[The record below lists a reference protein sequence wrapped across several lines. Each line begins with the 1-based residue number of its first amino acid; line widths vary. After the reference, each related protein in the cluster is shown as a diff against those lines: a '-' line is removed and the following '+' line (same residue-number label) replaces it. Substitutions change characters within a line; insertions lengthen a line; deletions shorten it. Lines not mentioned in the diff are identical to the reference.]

1 MRFTQL
7 CRLMIKQAE
16 AEIERLEN
24 RLERERRHKHE
35 AEAVAAAASAYGLYE
50 RHERHKL
57 GDEYNGSGYYSDGYD
72 EGYRSRNSSHHRR
85 HHRLRNLFG
94 ID

>member
-7 CRLMIKQAE
+7 CRSMIMQAE

-24 RLERERRHKHE
+24 RLERERRHKHD
-35 AEAVAAAASAYGLYE
+35 AEAVAAGASAYGLYE
-50 RHERHKL
+50 RHERHNL
-57 GDEYNGSGYYSDGYD
+57 ADEYNGSGYYSDGYD

>member
-1 MRFTQL
+1 
-7 CRLMIKQAE
+7 MIMQAE

-50 RHERHKL
+50 RHERHNL
-57 GDEYNGSGYYSDGYD
+57 GDEYNGSG
-72 EGYRSRNSSHHRR
+72 
-85 HHRLRNLFG
+85 
-94 ID
+94 